1 MKTDMLQWV
10 APTWRYQ
17 DRKLRPSA
25 PQFESELRMQ
35 SDSDKKSAP
44 IPDQLPAFWDAV
56 LDSSHNGIAIIDRQ
70 GIILVYNQGARRI
83 FGDGDQ
89 APVGR
94 HFSEVRPETWPDL
107 KEILE
112 TGRSQIGKRLVLPQA
127 TIIANRNPIVAN
139 GEVVGVISVFQD
151 ISEYEAIISELQGY
165 KELHRELEA
174 IFESSQDGLYIT
186 DGMANTIRV
195 NSAYERI
202 TGLSRTDLVGRN
214 MEDLVNEKVFD
225 HSVTLEVREK
235 GAPVTLM
242 QSIKGDKQ
250 VMVTGTPIFDED
262 DQIALVVTNVRDMT
276 LLNDLRAQL
285 NESRRLSSRFYQS
298 LLEQEKFEHA
308 LQDMVVKSNAM
319 TQVVQKAVKVAG
331 VHTSVLLQGESGV
344 GKSMLARI
352 IHFMSRRKE
361 RPFVKIS
368 CGTIPD
374 SLMESELFGYSKGAF
389 TGAAREGKA
398 GLIETADTGTI
409 FLDEVGELTPAMQ
422 VKLLQV
428 IEEKTF
434 TRVGSTRPTSVD
446 VRIIAATNRDLLD
459 LAQKGLFREDLYYR
473 LNVIPIFI
481 PPLRQRREDVRVLT
495 LNTLEKLNSTMGLNK
510 RIESET
516 LDRLMRY
523 DYPGNVRELINIVER
538 MVIMSEGEQI
548 SFADLPG
555 ELKEVDPTFP
565 DLLEEGVSLNAA
577 VHALEER
584 MIGGAL
590 RRHGTL
596 AEASRALGIHPTT
609 LWRKMTR
616 HGISAAIARK
626 Q

>member
-1 MKTDMLQWV
+1 
-10 APTWRYQ
+10 
-17 DRKLRPSA
+17 
-25 PQFESELRMQ
+25 MQ
-35 SDSDKKSAP
+35 SDSDKKSVP

-70 GIILVYNQGARRI
+70 GKILVYNQGAKRI

-112 TGRSQIGKRLVLPQA
+112 TGRSQVGKRLVLPQA

-214 MEDLVNEKVFD
+214 MEDLVKEKVFD

-250 VMVTGTPIFDED
+250 VMVTGTPIFDD
-262 DQIALVVTNVRDMT
+262 DNRIALVVTNVRDMT

-374 SLMESELFGYSKGAF
+374 SLMESELFGYSKG
-389 TGAAREGKA
+389 
-398 GLIETADTGTI
+398 
-409 FLDEVGELTPAMQ
+409 
-422 VKLLQV
+422 
-428 IEEKTF
+428 
-434 TRVGSTRPTSVD
+434 VD
-446 VRIIAATNRDLLD
+446 
-459 LAQKGLFREDLYYR
+459 
-473 LNVIPIFI
+473 
-481 PPLRQRREDVRVLT
+481 
-495 LNTLEKLNSTMGLNK
+495 
-510 RIESET
+510 
-516 LDRLMRY
+516 
-523 DYPGNVRELINIVER
+523 
-538 MVIMSEGEQI
+538 
-548 SFADLPG
+548 
-555 ELKEVDPTFP
+555 
-565 DLLEEGVSLNAA
+565 
-577 VHALEER
+577 
-584 MIGGAL
+584 
-590 RRHGTL
+590 
-596 AEASRALGIHPTT
+596 
-609 LWRKMTR
+609 
-616 HGISAAIARK
+616 
-626 Q
+626 

>member
-1 MKTDMLQWV
+1 
-10 APTWRYQ
+10 
-17 DRKLRPSA
+17 
-25 PQFESELRMQ
+25 MQ
-35 SDSDKKSAP
+35 SDSDKKPAP
-44 IPDQLPAFWDAV
+44 IPDKLPAFWDAV

-70 GIILVYNQGARRI
+70 GIILVYNQGAKRI

-89 APVGR
+89 TPVGR

-202 TGLSRTDLVGRN
+202 TGLSRKDLVGRN
-214 MEDLVNEKVFD
+214 MQDLVNEKVFD

-262 DQIALVVTNVRDMT
+262 NQIALVVTNVRDMT
-276 LLNDLRAQL
+276 LLNDLQAQL

-481 PPLRQRREDVRVLT
+481 PPLRQRREDVRVLA
-495 LNTLEKLNSTMGLNK
+495 LNTLEKLNSTLGLSK
-510 RIESET
+510 RIEPET

-538 MVIMSEGEQI
+538 MVIMSEGEHI

-555 ELKEVDPTFP
+555 ELKEVDQTFP
-565 DLLEEGVSLNAA
+565 DPLEEGVSLNTA

-596 AEASRALGIHPTT
+596 AEAARALGVHPTT

-616 HGISAAIARK
+616 HGISTAIARK

>member
-1 MKTDMLQWV
+1 
-10 APTWRYQ
+10 
-17 DRKLRPSA
+17 
-25 PQFESELRMQ
+25 MQ
-35 SDSDKKSAP
+35 SDSHKKSARFP
-44 IPDQLPAFWDAV
+44 EQLPALWDTV
-56 LDSSHNGIAIIDRQ
+56 FDSSHNGIVIIDRQ
-70 GIILVYNQGARRI
+70 GLILVYNQGAKRI

-112 TGRSQIGKRLVLPQA
+112 TGRSQIGRRLVLPQA
-127 TIIANRNPIVAN
+127 TIIANRNPIVAG

-151 ISEYEAIISELQGY
+151 ISEYEAIISEMQGY

-186 DGMANTIRV
+186 DGTANTIRV

-202 TGLSRTDLVGRN
+202 TGLSRKDLIGRN
-214 MEDLVNEKVFD
+214 MQDLVNEKVFD
-225 HSVTLEVREK
+225 HSVTLEVLEK
-235 GAPVTLM
+235 GFPMTLM
-242 QSIKGDKQ
+242 QSVKGDKQ
-250 VMVTGTPIFDED
+250 VMVTGTPIFDD
-262 DQIALVVTNVRDMT
+262 DHQIALVVTNVRDMT

-298 LLEQEKFEHA
+298 LLEQEQFEHA

-319 TQVVQKAVKVAG
+319 TQVVQKSVKVAG

-398 GLIETADTGTI
+398 GLIETADTGTV
-409 FLDEVGELTPAMQ
+409 FLDEVGELAPAMQ

-434 TRVGSTRPTSVD
+434 NRVGSTRPTSVD

-473 LNVIPIFI
+473 LNVIPILI
-481 PPLRQRREDVRVLT
+481 PPLRQRREDVRVLA
-495 LNTLEKLNSTMGLNK
+495 LNTLEKLNYTMGLNK

-538 MVIMSEGEQI
+538 MVIMSEGDLI
-548 SFADLPG
+548 SFSDLPR
-555 ELKEVDPTFP
+555 EIKEAGPTFP
-565 DLLEEGVSLNAA
+565 DPLDDGVSLNGA
-577 VHALEER
+577 VTALEAR
-584 MIGGAL
+584 MIERAL
-590 RRHGTL
+590 RRYSTL
-596 AEASRALGIHPTT
+596 AEAARVLRVHPTT

-616 HGISAAIARK
+616 YGISSATAKK

>member
-1 MKTDMLQWV
+1 
-10 APTWRYQ
+10 
-17 DRKLRPSA
+17 
-25 PQFESELRMQ
+25 MQ
-35 SDSDKKSAP
+35 SESDKKSAR

-70 GIILVYNQGARRI
+70 GIILVYNQGAKRI
-83 FGDGDQ
+83 FGDSDQ
-89 APVGR
+89 SPVGR

-112 TGRSQIGKRLVLPQA
+112 TSRSQIGKRLVLPQA
-127 TIIANRNPIVAN
+127 TIIANRNPIVVN
-139 GEVVGVISVFQD
+139 GKVVGVISVFQD

-202 TGLSRTDLVGRN
+202 TGLSRKDLVGRN
-214 MEDLVNEKVFD
+214 MQDLVNEKVFD

-481 PPLRQRREDVRVLT
+481 PPLRQRREDVRVLAS
-495 LNTLEKLNSTMGLNK
+495 NTLEKLNSTLGLNK
-510 RIESET
+510 RIEPEA

-555 ELKEVDPTFP
+555 ELKEVDQTFP
-565 DLLEEGVSLNAA
+565 DPLVEGVTLNAA
-577 VHALEER
+577 VSALEAR
-584 MIGGAL
+584 MIEGAL
-590 RRHGTL
+590 RRHATL
-596 AEASRALGIHPTT
+596 AETAGALGVHPTT

-616 HGISAAIARK
+616 HGISATIAR
-626 Q
+626 QQ

>member
-1 MKTDMLQWV
+1 
-10 APTWRYQ
+10 
-17 DRKLRPSA
+17 
-25 PQFESELRMQ
+25 MQ

-44 IPDQLPAFWDAV
+44 IPDKLPAFWDAV

-70 GIILVYNQGARRI
+70 GIILVYNQGAKRI
-83 FGDGDQ
+83 FGDGDR

-202 TGLSRTDLVGRN
+202 TGLSRNDLVGRN
-214 MEDLVNEKVFD
+214 MQDLVNEKVFD

-262 DQIALVVTNVRDMT
+262 NQIALVVTNVRDMT
-276 LLNDLRAQL
+276 LLNDLQAQL

-374 SLMESELFGYSKGAF
+374 SLMESELFGYPRALSP
-389 TGAAREGKA
+389 EQPGKA
-398 GLIETADTGTI
+398 
-409 FLDEVGELTPAMQ
+409 
-422 VKLLQV
+422 
-428 IEEKTF
+428 
-434 TRVGSTRPTSVD
+434 
-446 VRIIAATNRDLLD
+446 
-459 LAQKGLFREDLYYR
+459 
-473 LNVIPIFI
+473 
-481 PPLRQRREDVRVLT
+481 RQ
-495 LNTLEKLNSTMGLNK
+495 G
-510 RIESET
+510 
-516 LDRLMRY
+516 
-523 DYPGNVRELINIVER
+523 
-538 MVIMSEGEQI
+538 
-548 SFADLPG
+548 
-555 ELKEVDPTFP
+555 
-565 DLLEEGVSLNAA
+565 
-577 VHALEER
+577 
-584 MIGGAL
+584 
-590 RRHGTL
+590 
-596 AEASRALGIHPTT
+596 
-609 LWRKMTR
+609 
-616 HGISAAIARK
+616 
-626 Q
+626 

>member
-1 MKTDMLQWV
+1 MQAATLC
-10 APTWRYQ
+10 TSIRE
-17 DRKLRPSA
+17 RT
-25 PQFESELRMQ
+25 RMQ
-35 SDSDKKSAP
+35 SESDKKSAP

-70 GIILVYNQGARRI
+70 GIILVYNQGAKRI
-83 FGDGDQ
+83 FGDSDQ

-202 TGLSRTDLVGRN
+202 TGLSRKDLVGRN
-214 MEDLVNEKVFD
+214 MQDLVNEKVFD

-262 DQIALVVTNVRDMT
+262 NQIALVVTNVRDMT

-481 PPLRQRREDVRVLT
+481 PPLRQRREDVRVLAS
-495 LNTLEKLNSTMGLNK
+495 NTLEKLNSTLGLNK
-510 RIESET
+510 RIEPEA

-555 ELKEVDPTFP
+555 ELREVDATFP
-565 DLLEEGVSLNAA
+565 DPLDEGVTLNAA
-577 VHALEER
+577 VSALEAR
-584 MIGGAL
+584 MIEGAL
-590 RRHGTL
+590 RRHATL
-596 AEASRALGIHPTT
+596 AETAGALGVHPTT

-616 HGISAAIARK
+616 HGISTAIARK